1 MAPPVG
7 RVEDV
12 MLEAVKVVGLSATL
26 SAGLVTASAIPG
38 MPVAGSVASKIYFD
52 RAADTARP
60 RLVAYAA
67 PSARG
72 TATQSR
78 GDSLRAAPDRC
89 AAQAWPNI
97 PHECLTAIGTA
108 PVRNSVRTI
117 TIEQREGA
125 STSVLVRLPAALV
138 AQR

>member
-1 MAPPVG
+1 
-7 RVEDV
+7 
-12 MLEAVKVVGLSATL
+12 MLEAVKVAGLSAVL

-38 MPVAGSVASKIYFD
+38 MPVSGPVDAKIYSD
-52 RAADTARP
+52 RVVDATGP
-60 RLVAYAA
+60 RLIAYAA
-67 PSARG
+67 PSAR
-72 TATQSR
+72 TAAQGR

-97 PHECLTAIGTA
+97 PQECLTAVGTA
-108 PVRNSVRTI
+108 PARKSVRTI

-125 STSVLVRLPAALV
+125 NTSVLVRLPAAQV